1 MQSEQHL
8 LLCVSY
14 CALRCSARHCGAS
27 ITTPNWVTYVIRA
40 TLVAMLGYRALR
52 CTHFGDRNLHA
63 EIGVWIAEK
72 CLQSCSC
79 MCHTVQLELPHMI
92 TQMVT
97 SISAY
102 VIK

>member
-8 LLCVSY
+8 LLC
-14 CALRCSARHCGAS
+14 AA
-27 ITTPNWVTYVIRA
+27 
-40 TLVAMLGYRALR
+40 YRALR
-52 CTHFGDRNLHA
+52 CTHFRDRNLHA

-102 VIK
+102 VIKWTGVSVRMSSTRGDD